1 MNFAAKPRAGEAV
14 AKLVRADD
22 QKIEQD
28 DHGNRKPTGVKPGQ
42 LLAKFAPMADDHAP
56 GHQNGDSRECYEIG
70 RIEEARSGDQ
80 ALQKLARVENLEPA
94 IQGTA
99 AKARR
104 LPVRFAGSALRFQE
118 AVLLQ
123 VLEEAVQ
130 GFHRK
135 FPAKTNFHSL
145 ANHLQRRFSVQL
157 LRNELLGFPHPK
169 ELAGHRIFHDDR
181 RFVGRL
187 LGADDQVGPEP
198 WKTGWHDFLKKSYP
212 GEIEGTEISP
222 PPPIHP

>member
-135 FPAKTNFHSL
+135 FPAKTNFRWKRSEEHTSELQSL
-145 ANHLQRRFSVQL
+145 TNLVC
-157 LRNELLGFPHPK
+157 
-169 ELAGHRIFHDDR
+169 
-181 RFVGRL
+181 RL
-187 LGADDQVGPEP
+187 LLE
-198 WKTGWHDFLKKSYP
+198 KKKKKKKQDNKV
-212 GEIEGTEISP
+212 
-222 PPPIHP
+222 